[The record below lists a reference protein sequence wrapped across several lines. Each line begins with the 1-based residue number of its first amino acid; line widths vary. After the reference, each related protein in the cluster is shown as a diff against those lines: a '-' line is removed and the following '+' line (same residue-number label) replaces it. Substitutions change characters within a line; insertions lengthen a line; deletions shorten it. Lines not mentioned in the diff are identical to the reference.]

1 MIFLS
6 ISEKNFIDNKK
17 SLYYNTKSM
26 SKGVHPFEES
36 IPRRAERLFILPC
49 AGNQGDNRRG
59 QPSSHRRTEKSY
71 RQQPLPQRKKEV

>member
-26 SKGVHPFEES
+26 NKGVHPFEES

-49 AGNQGDNRRG
+49 TGNQIMSECVVIMLRV
-59 QPSSHRRTEKSY
+59 HHKACTEW
-71 RQQPLPQRKKEV
+71 RKL